1 METHSKKAW
10 EWWNKFGD
18 NPICLAP
25 MAEISD
31 LSWRILMRNHGVN
44 VCWTGMLNAHQWS
57 QGGGYQNKFFN
68 TCKED
73 HPLIAQ
79 IAGSNAD
86 QDLIV
91 AAAKDLAKYADGI
104 DVNLGCTQ
112 KIASRSE
119 YGYFSVDTCQKREK
133 TLELFK
139 RLHKEVN
146 CPICAKIRI
155 FIDDNGEVSEKI
167 TIDFAKKLEEAG
179 VSLIQV
185 HGRAEHRNKQADV
198 YNEIIKHIVQA
209 VNIPIVANGGIH
221 TVEEARQ
228 FMEETGAAGVSVAQA
243 LLKDPTCFDPK
254 GKLSRKEYALEYLN
268 LSKEKGVRL
277 FGPKK
282 HIFIFYE
289 NEMRE
294 DKSIA
299 KQIEQC
305 TSVDMLIDFV
315 NAHP

>member
-1 METHSKKAW
+1 MDSHSQKAW
-10 EWWNKFGD
+10 KWWKKFGEK
-18 NPICLAP
+18 PICLAP

-31 LSWRILMRNHGVN
+31 LSWRMLIRNHGVK

-57 QGGGYQNKFFN
+57 QGSGYQNKFFN
-68 TCKED
+68 TCPED

-79 IAGSNAD
+79 IAGSNED

-91 AAAKDLAKYADGI
+91 AAAKDLAKYADGV

-119 YGYFSVDTCQKREK
+119 YGYFMVDNCQKREK
-133 TLELFK
+133 TLELFR
-139 RLHKEVN
+139 RLCKEVN

-155 FIDDNGEVSEKI
+155 FIDDSGEVSEKI

-179 VSLIQV
+179 VSLLQV

-209 VNIPIVANGGIH
+209 VNIPVVANGGIN
-221 TVEEARQ
+221 TVEDAHK

-243 LLKDPTCFDPK
+243 LLKDPTAFDPT
-254 GKLSRKEYALEYLN
+254 GKKPRKDYALEYLN
-268 LSKEKGVRL
+268 LSKEKGVRF

-289 NEMRE
+289 KEIRE
-294 DKSIA
+294 NKELA
-299 KQIEQC
+299 KQIEQS
-305 TSVDMLIDFV
+305 TTIEQLIEFV